1 MPKEITYSNQPEYIL
16 MKDGSEIQVSKT
28 GPFTATGPVLRRAAI
43 VGWSK
48 EQGHVEIGLNAL
60 EISTEH
66 GSYNTG
72 MYATFDRAGLNR
84 LIKTLRKARD
94 DAFGRDE

>member
-16 MKDGSEIQVSKT
+16 RPDGSEVNPVDIS
-28 GPFTATGPVLRRAAI
+28 GRGFPVLRRAAI

-48 EQGHVEIGLNAL
+48 EQGHVEIGINSL
-60 EISTEH
+60 EIATQH
-66 GSYNTG
+66 GSTDSG
-72 MYATFDRAGLNR
+72 MYATFDRAGINR
-84 LIKTLRKARD
+84 LIRTLRKARD